1 MKKILFLIILS
12 IIGVMVVYGADYRDY
27 FYYDT
32 KVPNMYITKVKGDQ
46 LKNGAPFLLHK
57 SDGTIVYCIE
67 PFDYVTDTAYDG
79 YIGFNSL
86 FGVSMNQINRMNLV
100 ARYGYGYGN
109 HTDLKWYGVTQY
121 LVWQALGLDDI
132 YFTDSY
138 YGNRIT
144 AYTPEINEINQMVNT
159 YNTLPSFSG
168 NTYNFSVK
176 TSYSI
181 EDTKG
186 VLKYFDIST
195 NSEDINVTVINN
207 TLNIKTYK
215 EGRYTVTFT
224 KKDNS
229 HNYELYYN
237 SNGQNLI
244 FPGKIDDLKTTIT
257 INVHKGKIE
266 INKHDLEMDKP
277 YKNTTFK
284 DSVYG
289 LYKAGVDSLVDT
301 LSLDNDGKGKFD
313 DLQLTDYYV
322 KEIVPPIGYELDDTK
337 YYVSLSLKNKDKI
350 VDVYDEV
357 IKKEILITKYYGN
370 KISNNYNFEADVLFE
385 LYDNDELINSVR
397 TNKDGNINLSLPY
410 GKYTLRQVTTKDGYT
425 KNDDIKIVVSDSK
438 PIIYD
443 LYDYEIV
450 RYGSVNLTKKGRDG
464 TLLDGVLYEVYASE
478 DIMSKDGYIYYKKN
492 ELIDRLLTING
503 QAFTNLYY
511 GKYYLKEI
519 KTVDGYV
526 LNSDKYYFDVFDKE
540 ISLSLFNDKIIE
552 IPKINNNYVSVPD
565 TFKNDIDYLETFGV
579 LLVLLGYCVGLYAY
593 KKIVGIY

>member
-237 SNGQNLI
+237 ANGQNLI

-337 YYVSLSLKNKDKI
+337 YYVSLSLRNKDKI